1 MEIAFSVAM
10 STRLPRMEMEEG
22 NSKQSGKLYG
32 ATPSKSGQI
41 LERTRYTVCQ
51 GSLEPKS
58 QVYLL
63 WVYEW
68 QKSRKPLDCKRPY
81 DLTRSCNLSYNAYSR
96 LYRL

>member
-22 NSKQSGKLYG
+22 NSQQSGELYG

-51 GSLEPKS
+51 GSLDPKS

-68 QKSRKPLDCKRPY
+68 QRSRKPLVYKGPY
-81 DLTRSCNLSYNAYSR
+81 DLTLSCNWSYNA
-96 LYRL
+96 